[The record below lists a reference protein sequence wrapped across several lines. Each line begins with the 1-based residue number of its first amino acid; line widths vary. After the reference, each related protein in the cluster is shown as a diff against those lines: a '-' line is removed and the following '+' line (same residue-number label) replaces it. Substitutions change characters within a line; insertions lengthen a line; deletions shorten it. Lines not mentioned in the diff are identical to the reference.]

1 MSDPLTIR
9 RLIDRVTTGDI
20 RIPAFQRD
28 FVWEPDQVAFLLDSI
43 YKKFPIGTVIFW
55 QTDNRLASEKDL
67 GQFTLPNPRRD
78 YPVNYV
84 LDGQQRITS
93 LFSTFQTELRPNEGK
108 NLWVDV
114 YFDLKAVENI
124 QESIFLALEDSEVD
138 ESRHFPVNVLFDSVK
153 YRQKTEP
160 LTTEDIRKVDT
171 LQERFKEYIIP
182 NETFVSD
189 DRNNVAIVF
198 ERINRAGTEL
208 NVFQLLSAWSWSDD
222 FDLTKKFDELQSDIV
237 DHEYDELCK
246 DKDLQLR
253 ICSGVIN
260 GQTTP
265 AKILELQGEEI
276 RNSFQ
281 KIRNGIIGAIDFLR
295 RELNVASYRLVP
307 FPGLLVPLAVFFA
320 TDKSEGVSYTD
331 KQKQKLTKWFWRS
344 IFSRRFSAGVNDKQ
358 ASDILQMQALRVN
371 ENHDFIFPQREL
383 RFSFHETPFNITSA
397 NTKSFIILLSQ
408 FSPYSFLSGAKIDLE
423 KVLQKVNKNEFHHIF
438 PQKFLEG
445 QGFSNKDINVLAN
458 ICFLTRGDNNK
469 IRDKSP
475 QIYSQDISEDNKNKY
490 LQSALCPEDF
500 DKLQYRDFL
509 QSRSAIL
516 NDKVM
521 EMLE

>member
-1 MSDPLTIR
+1 MSEALTIR
-9 RLIDRVTTGDI
+9 KLIDRVTSGDI

-55 QTDNRLASEKDL
+55 KTDNRLTSEKDL
-67 GQFTLPNPRRD
+67 GRFTLPEPRRD

-93 LFSTFQTELRPNEGK
+93 LFSVFQTELTPNQGK
-108 NLWVDV
+108 WVNI
-114 YFDLKAVENI
+114 YFDLKAIENV

-138 ESRHFPVNVLFDSVK
+138 NSRHFPVNVLFDTIK
-153 YRQKTEP
+153 YRKSTASLDDEMV
-160 LTTEDIRKVDT
+160 RKVDG

-208 NVFQLLSAWSWSDD
+208 NVFQLLSAWSWSED
-222 FDLTKKFDELQSDIV
+222 FDLTEKFEELQNDIV
-237 DHEYDELCK
+237 EHEYDELCK
-246 DKDLQLR
+246 DQDLQLR

-260 GQTTP
+260 GETTP
-265 AKILELQGEEI
+265 AKILELQGEDI
-276 RNSFQ
+276 RNSFN
-281 KIRNGIIGAIDFLR
+281 KIRNGVIGAIDFLR
-295 RELNVASYRLVP
+295 RDLNVVSYRLLP

-320 TDKSEGVSYTD
+320 TNKPEGISYSD

-358 ASDILQMQALRVN
+358 ASDIIQMKALRDN
-371 ENHDFIFPQREL
+371 DDHNFTFPQKEISFN
-383 RFSFHETPFNITSA
+383 FSEVTFSITSA

-408 FSPYSFLSGAKIDLE
+408 FSPYSFLSGAKIDLA
-423 KVLQKVNKNEFHHIF
+423 KVLQKINKNEFHHIF
-438 PQKFLEG
+438 PQKFLDK
-445 QGFSNKDINVLAN
+445 QGFNGKEINVLAN

-469 IRDKSP
+469 IKDKAPS
-475 QIYSQDISEDNKNKY
+475 IYVQEINQENKFKY
-490 LQSALCPEDF
+490 LQNALCPDNFGELSYKEF
-500 DKLQYRDFL
+500 VTK
-509 QSRSAIL
+509 RSEIIK
-516 NDKVM
+516 DKVM
-521 EMLE
+521 KLIE

>member
-1 MSDPLTIR
+1 MSETLTIR
-9 RLIDRVTTGDI
+9 KLIDRVTSGDI

-55 QTDNRLASEKDL
+55 KTDNRLTSEKDL
-67 GQFTLPNPRRD
+67 GRFTLPEPRRD
-78 YPVNYV
+78 YPINYV

-93 LFSTFQTELRPNEGK
+93 LFSVFQTELKPN
-108 NLWVDV
+108 NNNWVDI

-124 QESIFLALEDSEVD
+124 QESIFLALEKSEVD
-138 ESRHFPVNVLFDSVK
+138 NSRHFPVNVLFDTVE
-153 YRQKTEP
+153 YRKATALLDDE
-160 LTTEDIRKVDT
+160 LVRKVDT

-208 NVFQLLSAWSWSDD
+208 NIFQLLSAWSWSED
-222 FDLTKKFDELQSDIV
+222 FDLTEKFEELQKDII

-246 DKDLQLR
+246 DQDLQLR

-260 GQTTP
+260 GETTP
-265 AKILELQGEEI
+265 AKILELQGEQI
-276 RNSFQ
+276 RSSFT
-281 KIRNGIIGAIDFLR
+281 KVRNGIIGAIDFLK
-295 RELNVASYRLVP
+295 RELNVVSYRLLP

-331 KQKQKLTKWFWRS
+331 KQKHKLTKWFWRA
-344 IFSRRFSAGVNDKQ
+344 IFSRRFSAGVNERQ
-358 ASDILQMQALRVN
+358 AFDIVQMKALREN
-371 ENHDFIFPQREL
+371 EHHDFLFPQKEINFD
-383 RFSFHETPFNITSA
+383 FSETVFSVASA

-408 FSPYSFLSGAKIDLE
+408 FSPYSFLSGAKIDLT
-423 KVLQKVNKNEFHHIF
+423 KVLQKVNKNDFHHIF
-438 PQKFLEG
+438 PQKYLERE
-445 QGFSNKDINVLAN
+445 GFSRKEINVLAN

-469 IRDKSP
+469 MKDKAPYIYAQDINREHRDK
-475 QIYSQDISEDNKNKY
+475 Y
-490 LQSALCPEDF
+490 LANALCPNDF
-500 DKLQYRDFL
+500 DKLDYKSFL
-509 QSRSAIL
+509 IERNRIIK
-516 NDKVM
+516 NEVM
-521 EMLE
+521 KMIE